1 MASQE
6 CITVNVYTV
15 QFDSLR
21 LLWSYLTTY
30 LVPPMKGK
38 TNLPLSSPN
47 HLTSFFF
54 GLYTYVCKP
63 KIRTLCTL
71 VLKFV
76 YLIVVVLKYLPTSVQ
91 SFSGTTF
98 KLSRSGNA
106 TPSLNLETHHL
117 RFIRSNITL
126 HQMRH
131 G

>member
-30 LVPPMKGK
+30 LVPPMKGR
-38 TNLPLSSPN
+38 TNLPLPSPN
-47 HLTSFFF
+47 HLTSFFC
-54 GLYTYVCKP
+54 LYTYVCKP

-76 YLIVVVLKYLPTSVQ
+76 YLVIVCNSFLQYLPTSVQ
-91 SFSGTTF
+91 SLSGTTF

-106 TPSLNLETHHL
+106 TPSVAKL
-117 RFIRSNITL
+117 RNTSLSFRTF
-126 HQMRH
+126 
-131 G
+131 